1 LASSSRFQTTILH
14 KCSTILHHNSE
25 PPYRLHAHSVSHHR
39 SSTKV
44 QPMQM

>member
-1 LASSSRFQTTILH
+1 LLASIFQTAIRH

-25 PPYRLHAHSVSHHR
+25 PPYRLHAHSVSRHI